1 MGPNGKKNQNE
12 GVLPGRSGSRELAI
26 QLPLWTEKVRG
37 LPNSFARSALFC
49 VGSRSRRRHLK
60 NEEIAALNDTVIRYT
75 GTELRQDDEDVFL
88 QLVHLARGRPVIDT
102 VEFSAYGM
110 LKELSWGH
118 SSKAYE
124 RLRECID
131 RLKANALKVSF
142 KVDGREIGFA
152 GSLIRK
158 FVWADGEGARQHWK
172 VWFERE
178 VVVLFGA
185 VSYTEIEWLQRTKLG
200 GAIAKWLHGFYVT
213 LSECPP
219 MQVETLRH
227 LCGSQCASMPAF
239 RQMLRKAMQELIAIE
254 FIYDWKLDREYLYVT
269 RDAGQPI
276 NRVRP
281 GRALGVTDADLAQEE
296 LVMG

>member
-1 MGPNGKKNQNE
+1 MGNAAGA
-12 GVLPGRSGSRELAI
+12 VPGDKTASRELGI

-88 QLVHLARGRPVIDT
+88 QLVHLARGKPVVDT
-102 VEFSAYGM
+102 VEFSAYAM

-158 FVWADGEGARQHWK
+158 FVWADGESARQHWK

-185 VSYTEIEWLQRTKLG
+185 VSYTEIEWTQRTRLG

-213 LSECPP
+213 LSDCPP
-219 MQVETLRH
+219 MQVHTLRH

-239 RQMLRKAMQELIAIE
+239 RQMLRKALLELTDIQ
-254 FIYDWKLDREYLYVT
+254 FLHDWKLDRDYLYVS

-281 GRALGVTDADLAQEE
+281 PKLLPSKETTMLQEK
-296 LVMG
+296 LNMG